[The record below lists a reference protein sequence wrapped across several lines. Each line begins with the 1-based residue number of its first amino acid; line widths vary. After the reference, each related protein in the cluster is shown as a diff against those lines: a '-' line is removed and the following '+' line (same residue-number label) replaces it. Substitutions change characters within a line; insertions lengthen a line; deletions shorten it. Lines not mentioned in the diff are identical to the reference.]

1 MTYCVAIATND
12 GLVFCSDSRTNAG
25 PDVLSTYSKMHSY
38 ALDGDR
44 LIVLLSAG
52 NLATTQS
59 VISQIESD
67 LEGKSDTSL
76 RTCRKMTEVATYV
89 GKISRQ
95 QQREVDE
102 ATGDSDIDVS
112 ASFIVGGQI
121 KGSAPGVY
129 LVYPAGNHISY
140 SEATP
145 YLQIGES
152 KYGKPILDRILTL
165 ETNLEDAARC
175 ALVSMDSTLRANAT
189 VGPPIEI
196 LVYDRDSLAAA
207 HRVSLSGEDSYLLTL
222 NRAWN
227 DALKVAFMNLPRFH
241 WEERTT
247 KLVAAVPP
255 ELKSTG
261 D

>member
-1 MTYCVAIATND
+1 MTYCLAIATHE

-38 ALDGDR
+38 ALDNER
-44 LIVLLSAG
+44 LVVLLSAG
-52 NLATTQS
+52 NLATTQA
-59 VISQIESD
+59 VISQIDSD
-67 LEGKSDTSL
+67 LEEGAETSL
-76 RTCRKMTEVATYV
+76 KTCQKMSDVANYV
-89 GKISRQ
+89 GKISRE

-102 ATGDSDIDVS
+102 STGDSDIDVS

-121 KGSAPGVY
+121 AGADPHVY

-152 KYGKPILDRILTL
+152 KYGKPILDRILSLDTC
-165 ETNLEDAARC
+165 LEDAARC

-189 VGPPIEI
+189 VGPPVEI
-196 LVYDRDSLAAA
+196 LVYDRDSFGAD
-207 HRVSLSGEDSYLLTL
+207 HRFSLSGEDSYLLTL
-222 NRAWN
+222 NKAWN
-227 DALKVAFMNLPRFH
+227 EALKEAFMNLPRFH
-241 WEERTT
+241 WQERSAT
-247 KLVAAVPP
+247 LVEAPP
-255 ELKSTG
+255 LAKR